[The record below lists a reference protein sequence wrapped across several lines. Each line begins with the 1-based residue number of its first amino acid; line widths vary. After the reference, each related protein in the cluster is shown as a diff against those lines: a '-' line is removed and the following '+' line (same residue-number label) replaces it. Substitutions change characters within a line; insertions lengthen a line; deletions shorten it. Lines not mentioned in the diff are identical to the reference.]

1 MSSINLALIGC
12 GGMGGAHLN
21 ALGELKRNGVETI
34 NLVAVCDVDKPKAE
48 TFAER
53 ATLMLRRRPS
63 VYDDFHEMLRREP
76 ELDAVDIIVEHRAH
90 HTVAVLCLEA
100 GKHVIME
107 KPLAITMRACKLI
120 VETAERN
127 GRVLATAENYRR
139 SPQNRAIHWAIEGGM
154 IGEPRLLFWQN
165 AGYWLGSWGW
175 RHNKMAAGGGWCLDG
190 GVHYAD
196 LWLYNLGE
204 VEEVYAVNKTLE
216 PHRFTDWP
224 ETKQRTP
231 YTVEDVN
238 VAILKFKSGVVG
250 QWTWTQVAPG
260 EAFDQC
266 IIYGTKG
273 SISWQKGL
281 TTLGPGKVGVYSV
294 SSRELQSLMM
304 KGLDP
309 GVKER
314 WFPKGTTNDVAIE
327 LHDFAESI
335 LSHRKPEVDGLL
347 GTRAEAIPMAVYES
361 SWLGEPVKVEK
372 VENCKIENYQREI
385 NEGLNLI

>member
-1 MSSINLALIGC
+1 
-12 GGMGGAHLN
+12 
-21 ALGELKRNGVETI
+21 
-34 NLVAVCDVDKPKAE
+34 
-48 TFAER
+48 
-53 ATLMLRRRPS
+53 
-63 VYDDFHEMLRREP
+63 
-76 ELDAVDIIVEHRAH
+76 
-90 HTVAVLCLEA
+90 
-100 GKHVIME
+100 
-107 KPLAITMRACKLI
+107 
-120 VETAERN
+120 
-127 GRVLATAENYRR
+127 
-139 SPQNRAIHWAIEGGM
+139 M

-165 AGYWLGSWGW
+165 ASYWLGSWGW
-175 RHNKMAAGGGWCLDG
+175 RHEKMAAGGGWCLDG

-196 LWLYNLGE
+196 VWLYNLGE
-204 VEEVYAVNKTLE
+204 VEEVYAVNRTLE
-216 PHRFTDWP
+216 PYRFKDWP

-260 EAFDQC
+260 ETFDQW

-281 TTLGPGKVGVYSV
+281 TTLGPGNVGVYSI

-309 GVKER
+309 HVKER
-314 WFPKGTTNDVAIE
+314 WFPKGITNDVAIE
-327 LHDFAESI
+327 LYDFAEST
-335 LSHRKPEVDGLL
+335 LGHRKPEVDGLL
-347 GTRAEAIPMAVYES
+347 GVKAEAIPMAVYES

-372 VENCKIENYQREI
+372 VENCEIENYQREI

>member
-21 ALGELKRNGVETI
+21 ALGDLKRNGVEII
-34 NLVAVCDVDKPKAE
+34 NLVAVCDVDRPKAE
-48 TFAER
+48 AFAER
-53 ATLMLRRRPS
+53 ATLMLGQRPS
-63 VYDDFHEMLRREP
+63 VYGDFHEMLRGEP
-76 ELDAVDIIVEHRAH
+76 ELDAVDIIVEHGAH
-90 HTVAVLCLEA
+90 HTVAVPCLEA
-100 GKHVIME
+100 SKHVIME

-120 VETAERN
+120 VEAAERN

-165 AGYWLGSWGW
+165 ASYWLGSWGW
-175 RHNKMAAGGGWCLDG
+175 RHDKMAAGGGWCLDG

-216 PHRFTDWP
+216 PNRFTDWP
-224 ETKQRTP
+224 EMKQRTP

-238 VAILKFKSGVVG
+238 MAVLKFRSGVVG

-260 EAFDQC
+260 EAFDQS

-273 SISWQKGL
+273 SVSWQKGL

-294 SSRELQSLMM
+294 SPRELQSLMM

-309 GVKER
+309 EVKER

-335 LSHRKPEVDGLL
+335 LRHRKPEVDGLL
-347 GTRAEAIPMAVYES
+347 GAKAEAIPMAVYES

-372 VENCKIENYQREI
+372 VENFEIENYQREI
-385 NEGLNLI
+385 NERLNLI